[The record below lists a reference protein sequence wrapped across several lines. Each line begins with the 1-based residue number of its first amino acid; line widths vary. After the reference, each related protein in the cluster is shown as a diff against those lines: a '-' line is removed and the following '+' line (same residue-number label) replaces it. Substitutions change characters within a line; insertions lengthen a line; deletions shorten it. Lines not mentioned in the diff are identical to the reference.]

1 MAAGEEVLL
10 PGEPGGRLSRDTS
23 MDDTEGAVADLY
35 RRTCPQLV
43 GLLTSIGGNRSD
55 AEEVAQDAFVAL
67 LRNWE
72 TVSGYADPAGW
83 VRGAAVRALIS
94 RRRRD
99 AVARRGMLRL
109 AARGGYAVAHP
120 GAGAV
125 DLERALSS
133 LSVEHRAV
141 LFLHHVLDLPV
152 HEVAAELG
160 TPVGTVKSRLARARA
175 AVAPLLHET
184 EGTRDHA

>member
-1 MAAGEEVLL
+1 MN
-10 PGEPGGRLSRDTS
+10 
-23 MDDTEGAVADLY
+23 DTEGAVAELY

-55 AEEVAQDAFVAL
+55 AEEIAQDAFVAL

-72 TVSGYADPAGW
+72 KVSGYEDPAGW

-99 AVARRGMLRL
+99 AVARRGVLRL
-109 AARGGYAVAHP
+109 AARDGHLVAHP
-120 GAGAV
+120 GAGSV
-125 DLERALSS
+125 DLDRALSR
-133 LSVEHRAV
+133 LSMEHRAV
-141 LFLHHVLDLPV
+141 LFLHHVMDLPV
-152 HEVAAELG
+152 DEVAAELG

-184 EGTRDHA
+184 EGTRHHA